1 MEAVAAEPAHLIHA
15 AEIAAKAPILAVPI
29 ANVSSDPETLRLLN
43 ELHEQIRLSTTYLRP
58 SAQRTVRFA
67 LEVALLAHHGQR
79 RRSGEPFVS
88 HPVAVACILGGSNM
102 EKATVIAGL
111 LHDTVEDTAL
121 SFGGTL
127 ALRALECLILRLS
140 CWRRALS
147 NRPRVCSLSLVDTDV
162 ETMFGYTVRRI
173 VEGETKVS
181 KLPKMVRQQMSDE
194 GLTLLDGEPSKV
206 EEQVENLRSMFI
218 AMADDWRIVVVKLAD
233 RLHNMRTLQWMP
245 VEKRASIARETL
257 EIFAPLAHRLGM
269 WQFKTELSDLSF
281 KYLFPAEYE
290 QLDSRINSK
299 FEQCEETLGKH
310 SLLAARMR
318 ISSLSSSRA

>member
-1 MEAVAAEPAHLIHA
+1 
-15 AEIAAKAPILAVPI
+15 
-29 ANVSSDPETLRLLN
+29 
-43 ELHEQIRLSTTYLRP
+43 
-58 SAQRTVRFA
+58 
-67 LEVALLAHHGQR
+67 
-79 RRSGEPFVS
+79 
-88 HPVAVACILGGSNM
+88 
-102 EKATVIAGL
+102 
-111 LHDTVEDTAL
+111 
-121 SFGGTL
+121 
-127 ALRALECLILRLS
+127 
-140 CWRRALS
+140 
-147 NRPRVCSLSLVDTDV
+147 
-162 ETMFGYTVRRI
+162 MFGYTVRRI

-310 SLLAARMR
+310 IA
-318 ISSLSSSRA
+318 SSLCACIPACAYLA

>member
-1 MEAVAAEPAHLIHA
+1 
-15 AEIAAKAPILAVPI
+15 
-29 ANVSSDPETLRLLN
+29 
-43 ELHEQIRLSTTYLRP
+43 
-58 SAQRTVRFA
+58 
-67 LEVALLAHHGQR
+67 
-79 RRSGEPFVS
+79 
-88 HPVAVACILGGSNM
+88 
-102 EKATVIAGL
+102 
-111 LHDTVEDTAL
+111 
-121 SFGGTL
+121 
-127 ALRALECLILRLS
+127 
-140 CWRRALS
+140 
-147 NRPRVCSLSLVDTDV
+147 
-162 ETMFGYTVRRI
+162 MFGYTVRRI

>member
-1 MEAVAAEPAHLIHA
+1 MEAATAEPAHLIHA

-127 ALRALECLILRLS
+127 ALRASNASS
-140 CWRRALS
+140 C
-147 NRPRVCSLSLVDTDV
+147 
-162 ETMFGYTVRRI
+162 G
-173 VEGETKVS
+173 
-181 KLPKMVRQQMSDE
+181 
-194 GLTLLDGEPSKV
+194 
-206 EEQVENLRSMFI
+206 
-218 AMADDWRIVVVKLAD
+218 
-233 RLHNMRTLQWMP
+233 
-245 VEKRASIARETL
+245 
-257 EIFAPLAHRLGM
+257 
-269 WQFKTELSDLSF
+269 
-281 KYLFPAEYE
+281 
-290 QLDSRINSK
+290 
-299 FEQCEETLGKH
+299 
-310 SLLAARMR
+310 
-318 ISSLSSSRA
+318 SRAGGARSLTGRVSALFRS